1 MTNEEKQ
8 YLRNFAM
15 SDQIKNSS
23 LNIKRAVDCPKC
35 GSEHVVFMFKK
46 YNQGDMVGFTCNNK
60 NDYCGHNY
68 EVPYDL
74 VIEHLKSFDK

>member
-15 SDQIKNSS
+15 SDQIKTKPQYFGKEA
-23 LNIKRAVDCPKC
+23 IDCPKC
-35 GSEHVVFMFKK
+35 GCDNVVFMFKR
-46 YNQGDMVGFTCNNK
+46 YNLGDMVNFTCNNK
-60 NDYCGHNY
+60 NGCGHNY
-68 EVPYDL
+68 EIPFSI